1 MGVLFFDTETT
12 GFPNR
17 QLPLDHPDQPHV
29 CQIGAILMDADKKVR
44 AEINLIIKPDGWVIP
59 EEASRIHGI
68 TQQTAERYGV
78 AAKGAL
84 SLFYRLAETAGC
96 IVAHNAGFD
105 KLLIE
110 IMGERTGLQPK
121 RPIFSNLF
129 CTMQKSKDVL
139 KLPPTEK
146 MIAAGRTHY
155 KQPNLQE
162 AHKFFFGVEF
172 EGAHDAMA
180 DVRACRD
187 IYYAIQAMNNE
198 GME

>member
-1 MGVLFFDTETT
+1 MTILFFDTETT
-12 GFPNR
+12 GLPNKTK
-17 QLPLDHPDQPHV
+17 PLNHQDQPHV
-29 CQIGAILMDADKKVR
+29 CQIGAILMDGQGKVR
-44 AEINLIIKPDGWVIP
+44 SEINLIIKPDGWVIP
-59 EEASRIHGI
+59 EEASNIHGI
-68 TQQTAERYGV
+68 TQPIAEQYGV

-84 SLFYRLAETAGC
+84 SLFYRLAETADC

-129 CTMQKSKDVL
+129 CTMQKSTDIVKI
-139 KLPPTEK
+139 PPTEK
-146 MIAAGRTHY
+146 MKAKGMTQF
-155 KQPNLQE
+155 KVPNLQE
-162 AHKFFFGVEF
+162 AFKHFFGKEF

-187 IYYAIQAMNNE
+187 VYYALLKTRAA
-198 GME
+198 